1 MLYYHKYFKF
11 HLTIYEFIV
20 IFLIRWIVKVV
31 RKKKSTM
38 THILLA
44 RRKKKVIKIEGF
56 GRVW

>member
-1 MLYYHKYFKF
+1 MDCKSCK
-11 HLTIYEFIV
+11 E
-20 IFLIRWIVKVV
+20 
-31 RKKKSTM
+31 KKSTM